1 MTAPLSFIW
10 AICKERNMIVFEE
23 VTFSLT
29 RLKTSFVSTF
39 ISWVGI
45 LVNREHS
52 FVTILLCIL

>member
-1 MTAPLSFIW
+1 
-10 AICKERNMIVFEE
+10 MIVFEE

-52 FVTILLCIL
+52 FVYSLRAFLWVVGFLFSCPFFV